1 MLLKIDYD
9 LLAKMHINQ
18 LENYLKVR
26 GLKISGSKNEL
37 VLRVF
42 PAHGQYKNPHV
53 TSQANV
59 CN

>member
-1 MLLKIDYD
+1 
-9 LLAKMHINQ
+9 MHINQ

-37 VLRVF
+37 VPRVF